1 MISNLKMGENSL
13 ILSIYSIKVKIE
25 SSYPI
30 VFVSELNLILTY
42 NNQLIG
48 IMNFMWDYENS
59 WK

>member
-1 MISNLKMGENSL
+1 MGENSL